1 MSEFTAVI
9 TRDDLRKKYEEA
21 LETQNK
27 KERDFVERAV
37 DDIQYGVLQANER
50 GETNYRRLFMCHE
63 CKKREVIEEIRN
75 RVANIFVDSEV
86 TLQEH
91 ASMAYHKGTY
101 LGVAVQWE
109 HDTSSASS
117 AGNT

>member
-1 MSEFTAVI
+1 MSEFTTVI

-21 LETQNK
+21 LQAKEEQ
-27 KERDFVERAV
+27 ERDFVERAV

-50 GETNYRRLFMCHE
+50 GETNYKRMFMCHE
-63 CKKREVIEEIRN
+63 CKKREVIEEIRD
-75 RVANIFVDSEV
+75 RVANIFVDSVV

-91 ASMAYHKGTY
+91 KSMAYLTSSY
-101 LGVAVQWE
+101 LIIVVQWD
-109 HDTSSASS
+109 HDAPS

>member
-1 MSEFTAVI
+1 MSEFTTVI

-21 LETQNK
+21 LQAKEEQ
-27 KERDFVERAV
+27 ERDFVERAV

-50 GETNYRRLFMCHE
+50 GETNYKRMFMCHE
-63 CKKREVIEEIRN
+63 CKKREVIEEIRD
-75 RVANIFVDSEV
+75 RVANIFVDSVV

-91 ASMAYHKGTY
+91 KSMAYLTSSY
-101 LGVAVQWE
+101 LIIVVQWD
-109 HDTSSASS
+109 HDASS

>member
-1 MSEFTAVI
+1 MSEFTTVI

-21 LETQNK
+21 LQAQKK

-50 GETNYRRLFMCHE
+50 GETNYKRMFMCHE
-63 CKKREVIEEIRN
+63 CKKREVIEEIRD
-75 RVANIFVDSEV
+75 RVADIFVDSVV

-91 ASMAYHKGTY
+91 ESMAYHKGTY
-101 LGVAVQWE
+101 LSVVVQWD
-109 HDTSSASS
+109 HDASS

>member
-21 LETQNK
+21 LETQKK
-27 KERDFVERAV
+27 KEQAFIEKAV

-50 GETNYRRLFMCHE
+50 GETNYKRMFMCHE

-75 RVANIFVDSEV
+75 RVANIFVDSVV

-91 ASMAYHKGTY
+91 KSMAYHKGTY

-109 HDTSSASS
+109 HDASS